1 MILMRIS
8 DKGANMHTNQTI
20 YPVSVLQ
27 AGLFAVPD
35 KPVTLSDLVKGKIP
49 PRAQTIVLRAV
60 GTNQGTVLIER
71 LEVAGKPLSQF
82 EEIGSR
88 HKLLPEVSIE
98 MTVADLATHSL
109 VGETGDSVVVSYTRR
124 MSDKGE

>member
-1 MILMRIS
+1 
-8 DKGANMHTNQTI
+8 MHTNQTI

-27 AGLFAVPD
+27 AGLFAVTD
-35 KPVTLSDLVKGKIP
+35 KPVTLSDLLKGKIP

-60 GTNQGTVLIER
+60 GTNQGTVLVER
-71 LEVAGKPLSQF
+71 LEVAGKALSQF
-82 EEIGSR
+82 EEIGAR
-88 HKLLPEVSIE
+88 HRLLPEVSIE
-98 MTVADLATHSL
+98 MTVADLAIHSL